1 MVLMAPAK
9 LVRAML
15 TSALASFTLATAA
28 DAQLSAI
35 PPEVLMT
42 VQALGPVLNDEVRAS
57 ALRSLRASAP

>member
-1 MVLMAPAK
+1 MVLIAPAK
-9 LVRAML
+9 LVKAML
-15 TSALASFTLATAA
+15 TRALASFALAAPA

-35 PPEVLMT
+35 PPEVLTM